1 MHHRLSA
8 RLGPLARVLVV
19 AALVVT
25 ATAIVVASAKGT
37 ANYKSKKGPVTVTFK
52 NAYLVKQP
60 EMGGGKTIRRL
71 VLSVEDVTAA
81 LKACKTSMCTDGG
94 IGDGMTVDFDSG
106 PRLNYWFVAND
117 QLVQYSGTVE
127 PSAAKLTT
135 DTPAR
140 VAGTLKFD
148 AARAGGPTVDVT
160 FDANLV
166 LEVTK

>member
-1 MHHRLSA
+1 MSRRIGPFA
-8 RLGPLARVLVV
+8 RLLAVVFVL
-19 AALVVT
+19 AS
-25 ATAIVVASAKGT
+25 ATAIVVASAKGS
-37 ANYKSKKGPVTVTFK
+37 ANYNSKKGPVTVTFK
-52 NAYLVKQP
+52 HAYLVKQP
-60 EMGGGKTIRRL
+60 EMGGGKPIRRL

-117 QLVQYSGTVE
+117 QLVQYSGTIE
-127 PSAAKLTT
+127 PSVAKLTT

-148 AARAGGPTVDVT
+148 AAGAGGPTVDVT